1 MASIEHDDIEKG
13 TNGEAPPDAQV
24 VVHLDLTGDR
34 VSNAP
39 LSEWNYVQTHRM
51 GIHSKY
57 ARTGGI

>member
-1 MASIEHDDIEKG
+1 MNIIRVPVEVGNGSIVMTSIEHNDIEKG

-39 LSEWNYVQTHRM
+39 FPE
-51 GIHSKY
+51 
-57 ARTGGI
+57 